1 HSTIALNHALPTST
15 PPATPCSAVPACQT
29 QQTTLAT
36 IGLGQNPLKT
46 STPEAAYSGRSSH
59 NMSCWGCSARAP
71 RRAPTTAHTD
81 LTGPRPAPPPA
92 LPRKKGTVPH
102 APPRTFDRRPLRA
115 PLPAR
120 CGRNGNR
127 VACLGPLPT
136 P

>member
-1 HSTIALNHALPTST
+1 ARGRTHSR
-15 PPATPCSAVPACQT
+15 PAP
-29 QQTTLAT
+29 
-36 IGLGQNPLKT
+36 
-46 STPEAAYSGRSSH
+46 
-59 NMSCWGCSARAP
+59 P
-71 RRAPTTAHTD
+71 RRPTVVGIRTVCPAGGAQHEPHEGLPPRPTQ
-81 LTGPRPAPPPA
+81 TSPGPRPAPPPA

-120 CGRNGNR
+120 SGRNGNR